1 MTIIYIMFKIFTL
14 FYQLKPEDIMLKV
27 TSQENASNI
36 VERHANICSVTV
48 DSSVQDAFLDFQ
60 LFSAKDSNNTM
71 EILSTS
77 EESEKSL
84 KGLNFLFFFPQ
95 MFEPVDPDIVEILTK
110 SSYAAMEI
118 TCEWL
123 KELVTQNKLYE
134 NLVCEGSPFTEDDL
148 TSLQLPVMLPLK
160 TGSFIFNRLSHV
172 SRLLRKD
179 PLISHYNL
187 LAALSPSLCQM
198 YDEMR
203 PPRETL
209 DTFRDMDKFPLDEL
223 YSKAFSDVSN
233 TPSNVNR

>member
-1 MTIIYIMFKIFTL
+1 
-14 FYQLKPEDIMLKV
+14 MLKV

-60 LFSAKDSNNTM
+60 LFSAKDSSNNTI
-71 EILSTS
+71 EIIATI
-77 EESEKSL
+77 EESEMSL

-123 KELVTQNKLYE
+123 KELVNQNKLYE

-160 TGSFIFNRLSHV
+160 TGPFIFNRLSHV

-179 PLISHYNL
+179 PLMSHYNL

-203 PPRETL
+203 PPRGTL
-209 DTFRDMDKFPLDEL
+209 DSFRDMDKFPLDEM